1 MLLSHMYKNC
11 KYSRVVLQITYF
23 WEAWCYIGDKCA
35 EEEWKLRNAMIVMRT
50 RTTEVVKSSL
60 IKAKLLPVLYKALWS
75 GKGFE

>member
-1 MLLSHMYKNC
+1 
-11 KYSRVVLQITYF
+11 
-23 WEAWCYIGDKCA
+23 
-35 EEEWKLRNAMIVMRT
+35 MIVMRT